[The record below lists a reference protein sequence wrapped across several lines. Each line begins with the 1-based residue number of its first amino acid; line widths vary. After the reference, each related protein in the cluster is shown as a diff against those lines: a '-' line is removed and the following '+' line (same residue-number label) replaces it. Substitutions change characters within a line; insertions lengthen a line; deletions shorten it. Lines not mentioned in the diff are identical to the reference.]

1 MLPDVPKVLSVPR
14 ERPLRLHSGLILS
27 LLALIT
33 ASCALL
39 PELEP
44 ESSPDT
50 LLLETAIPVSA
61 DNGSDAAKAI
71 DAAPTSATVEKTLPA
86 DPTETSEAIN
96 STEAVVAAEKI
107 PIDLW
112 QRLRDGFALTPDT
125 MPASVAKQ
133 RDWYLRN
140 PSYLKTVFG
149 RAEPFIYYVT
159 EQLAEAGLPLELALL
174 PIVESTYD
182 PLAYSHSHAVGLWQF
197 MPSTG
202 ASLGLRR
209 DRWYD
214 GRRDVVASTDAAITY
229 LTRLHRRFDKD
240 WLLALAAY
248 NSGQGNVAKSIRRNR
263 KAQKGTDFWSISLPR
278 ETRNY
283 VPQLLAL
290 ATLIRDPDKYDLKLP
305 SIANQPYFEIV
316 EISSQIDLGK
326 VIQLSDIEL
335 ADFTRLN
342 PAYRRALTPPQNTH
356 SLLLPVGT
364 AQPLR
369 DMMATTDPKTWVPHT
384 EYAVVNGDTLSEI
397 ALRFDIPVSWLRKRN
412 SLKNDR
418 LRIRQVLLI
427 PHAGDNGSYA
437 SSAPK
442 SGAQEPRYHIVSRGD
457 SLWSIAKQFNTSIKR
472 LRETNKLSSNTL
484 QLNERLVVGSKNAE
498 VKSKHVRKL
507 SYRVRRGDSLSLIAS
522 RFDVAI
528 SDITGWNKIGRSA
541 LLQPGQ
547 RLTLFIN
554 ALKI

>member
-1 MLPDVPKVLSVPR
+1 MPR
-14 ERPLRLHSGLILS
+14 QRPLRSGLSLS

-33 ASCALL
+33 AGCALL

-44 ESSPDT
+44 DLEPELQSESSTDT
-50 LLLETAIPVSA
+50 LALEAAVPVTADTAPEALKTVEVDSA
-61 DNGSDAAKAI
+61 E
-71 DAAPTSATVEKTLPA
+71 TSAT
-86 DPTETSEAIN
+86 IN
-96 STEAVVAAEKI
+96 SAETLTTI
-107 PIDLW
+107 EPMSVDLW
-112 QRLRDGFALTPDT
+112 QRLREGFALTPET
-125 MPASVAKQ
+125 MPASVTKQ

-197 MPSTG
+197 IPSTG

-229 LTRLHRRFDKD
+229 LTRLHRRFDND

-248 NSGQGNVAKSIRRNR
+248 NSGQGYVSKSIRRNR
-263 KAQKGTDFWSISLPR
+263 KAQKGTDFWSITLPR

-290 ATLIRDPDKYDLKLP
+290 ATLIRDPAKYDLELP
-305 SIANQPYFEIV
+305 AIDNQPYFEIV

-342 PAYRRALTPPQNTH
+342 PAYRRALTPPQSTH

-384 EYAVVNGDTLSEI
+384 EYAVVSGDTLSEI
-397 ALRFDIPVSWLRKRN
+397 ALRFDIPTSWLRERN
-412 SLKNDR
+412 NLKNDR

-427 PHAGDNGSYA
+427 PHSGNNGRYA
-437 SSAPK
+437 SSAK
-442 SGAQEPRYHIVSRGD
+442 TGGAQEPRYHIVRRGD

-484 QLNERLVVGSKNAE
+484 QLNDRLVVGSQNAE
-498 VKSKHVRKL
+498 LKSKHVRKL

-528 SDITGWNKIGRSA
+528 SDITRWNKIARSA

>member
-1 MLPDVPKVLSVPR
+1 MLPVATNAPTLPHY
-14 ERPLRLHSGLILS
+14 LRLILTLS
-27 LLALIT
+27 LTLVTVGCTHLVD
-33 ASCALL
+33 
-39 PELEP
+39 PEN
-44 ESSPDT
+44 DT
-50 LLLETAIPVSA
+50 VVVEAVTSVVEI
-61 DNGSDAAKAI
+61 DAI
-71 DAAPTSATVEKTLPA
+71 DSESTAVKLPLSIDAPTSIEPEV
-86 DPTETSEAIN
+86 
-96 STEAVVAAEKI
+96 
-107 PIDLW
+107 IDLW
-112 QRLRDGFALTPDT
+112 QRLRDGFSLMPKT

-140 PSYLKTVFG
+140 PSYLKTVFA

-159 EQLAEAGLPLELALL
+159 EQLDQAGLPLELALL

-197 MPSTG
+197 IPSTA

-214 GRRDVVASTDAAITY
+214 GRRDVIYSTQASITY
-229 LTRLHRRFDKD
+229 LKQLNNRFDQD

-248 NSGQGNVAKSIRRNR
+248 NSGQGYVSKSIKRNR
-263 KAQKGTDFWSISLPR
+263 KAGKDTDFWSISLPR

-290 ATLIRDPDKYDLKLP
+290 ASLVRDPQEYGLELP
-305 SIANQPYFEIV
+305 AMPNEPYFEIV
-316 EISSQIDLGK
+316 EISSQIDLGN
-326 VIQLSDIEL
+326 VIALTDVEL

-342 PAYRRALTPPQNTH
+342 PAYRRALTPPQGTH

-369 DMMATTDPKTWVPHT
+369 DLLATTDPKTWVPHT
-384 EYAVVNGDTLSEI
+384 EYAVMSGDTLSEI
-397 ALRFDIPVSWLRKRN
+397 ALRFEIPTAWLRERN
-412 SLKNDR
+412 KLKNDQ
-418 LRIRQVLLI
+418 LRIGQILLI
-427 PHAGDNGSYA
+427 PHAGNNANYQA
-437 SSAPK
+437 SSK
-442 SGAQEPRYHIVSRGD
+442 SGATEPNYYTVRRGD

-472 LRETNKLSSNTL
+472 LRETNKLSSHTL
-484 QLNERLVVGSKNAE
+484 QVNDRLVVGSKTADLASEN
-498 VKSKHVRKL
+498 VRKL
-507 SYRVRRGDSLSLIAS
+507 SYRVKRGDSLSLIAS
-522 RFDVAI
+522 KFDIAI
-528 SDITGWNKIGRSA
+528 RDITRWNKISRNA